1 MGRQVYE
8 DVSWGSNNYSKRAK
22 MTFFQS
28 GCDDVYRFKLAK
40 DGFLANILLT
50 TLSKLSQLFF
60 LKL

>member
-1 MGRQVYE
+1 
-8 DVSWGSNNYSKRAK
+8 